1 MKSYTAAKL
10 PFEKK
15 VEIVDAYLGKRGSL
29 RKIAHLYGISY
40 MTLWQWVKQYR
51 KGGKENIRRKISY
64 KTSNRRFSKRI
75 EKKIMLL
82 KEHEPGLT
90 TKKAARI
97 LKEQGLYISHN
108 GVWMIWKR
116 YGLVNRQKDEPLSLV
131 CPDSP
136 ELENGMQQARR
147 FIEKEELEKAAKL
160 LNGLSALT
168 DISILKDIPEKFLS
182 SHRRLE
188 RLHLLYNTIPR
199 TEIYNKA
206 AEIRKTMKKKGY
218 LFSSIFAG
226 LLEVSALQ
234 WMREPEKQLKILKI
248 ISKRMAKVRD
258 TSLRFTLHFLLSMT
272 HSELLQV
279 KEGLKHLEK
288 CRRLLATLPYSF
300 YWMTLGDILT
310 FATRYK
316 ESIFY
321 YKKLVNGMD
330 IGQTTKQLL
339 CKKIAMSY
347 GMTGQYQQSLKFL
360 NRVRPIGSEE
370 TYSSRFYQIK
380 ANISFAQG
388 YLEEANHFYEKSFE
402 KAKSTNF
409 RNILFSA
416 SIGLAQVSRA
426 LGKQHEAQAFLKR
439 CLPLMKKYRMRH
451 EMQILQVLINRTTI
465 PKSLYEFPTYRL
477 HYLLCRAIETSRF
490 RDYYEALNFAQRK
503 GLLGIFHRHIV
514 FFPKPVLHLLE
525 KGKPTGL
532 PRAMLKFPIFNQK
545 KPVHHIKLLGNVTI
559 YKNQQYAKTKL
570 TPKEK
575 ALLIHLALKISEPD
589 KIITLKDIFMN
600 FWPKSAN
607 PLSLLAHLLVRLKKK
622 LRLSGHLLMISSRH
636 GEPRLV
642 NRGVYLTTDYND
654 FKVALTNAK
663 ALERAGEWG
672 FAKKEYLRAFK
683 LFRGEPFKKMYDPWS
698 EHMRRVILNKMES
711 NAINFAKSC
720 LEHDNDIRQKKRR
733 TPSAKYRGEN
743 MADAKKVL
751 DKVAKIIP
759 QSEETRKMVKCWL

>member
-10 PFEKK
+10 PFEKR
-15 VEIVDAYLGKRGSL
+15 VEIVKAYLEKRGSL
-29 RKIAHLYGISY
+29 RKIAHSYGISY

-64 KTSNRRFSKRI
+64 KTSNRRFSKEI

-90 TKKAARI
+90 TKKTARI
-97 LKEQGLYISHN
+97 LKGQSLHISHN

-116 YGLVNRQKDEPLSLV
+116 YGLVNRPKDEPLSLV

-136 ELENGMQQARR
+136 ELENGMQQAQRL
-147 FIEKEELEKAAKL
+147 IEKGELEKAAIL
-160 LNGLSALT
+160 LNELSALT
-168 DISILKDIPEKFLS
+168 DMSILKDIPEKFLS
-182 SHRRLE
+182 LRRRLE

-206 AEIRKTMKKKGY
+206 AEIRKNMEIKGY
-218 LFSSIFAG
+218 LFSSVFAG
-226 LLEVSALQ
+226 LLEVFALQ

-279 KEGLKHLEK
+279 KEGLKHLDK
-288 CRRLLATLPYSF
+288 CRRFLASLPYPF

-321 YKKLVNGMD
+321 YKKVIDAMD

-360 NRVRPIGSEE
+360 NRVIPIGPEE

-402 KAKSTNF
+402 QAKSTNF

-451 EMQILQVLINRTTI
+451 EMQILRALINRTTI

-477 HYLLCRAIETSRF
+477 CHLLCKAAENLRTRY
-490 RDYYEALNFAQRK
+490 YYEALNFAKKK
-503 GLLGIFHRHIV
+503 GFLGIFHRYIV
-514 FFPKPVLHLLE
+514 FFPEPILHLLE

-532 PRAMLKFPIFNQK
+532 PGAILRFPIFNQR
-545 KPVHHIKLLGNVTI
+545 KPVYHIRLLGNIIV
-559 YKNQQYAKTKL
+559 YKNQQYAKAKL

-575 ALLIHLALKISEPD
+575 ALLIHL
-589 KIITLKDIFMN
+589 TLKAGEPGKSILSVDLYRN
-600 FWPKSAN
+600 FWPDSKN
-607 PLSLLAHLLVRLKKK
+607 PSNLLSHLLVTLKKK
-622 LRLSGHLLMISSRH
+622 LRLPSHLLMVSSKL
-636 GEPRLV
+636 GESRLV
-642 NRGVYLTTDYND
+642 NCGVHLTTDYND
-654 FKVALTNAK
+654 LEIAFVQAN
-663 ALERAGEWG
+663 ALERAGEWA
-672 FAKKEYLRAFK
+672 FAKREYLRAFR
-683 LFRGEPFKKMYDPWS
+683 LFHGEPFKKIYDNWS
-698 EHMRRVILNKMES
+698 EHMRRVILNKLETEGKH
-711 NAINFAKSC
+711 FARSC
-720 LEHDNDIRQKKRR
+720 LEHGNKK
-733 TPSAKYRGEN
+733 
-743 MADAKKVL
+743 DVKKVL
-751 DKVAKIIP
+751 EKVAQIIP
-759 QSEETRKMVKCWL
+759 GSEEIRKMASSFG